1 MKSKRFIAQQII
13 GTLLEGRCKG
23 QAGLIC
29 KWVSAVRVPSLA
41 AILSL
46 SAIGL
51 DSTTIAASSALRVDQ
66 FRAVYEAPKNPAHQ
80 ALYEQLKAAR
90 SLERLREFL
99 SFIRLPRVLTL
110 KLAGCDGDDNAA
122 YVPEDLTVT
131 VCYEYLEAVRKIA
144 PTTATLDGVTPENAV
159 RGPLFEVF
167 LHEVGHALFD
177 QLHIPILGREEDAAD
192 QFAAFALVH
201 LNRQTARD
209 TVLGVGWMYAQ
220 EAKEATLSRSDLA
233 DVHGFAGQR
242 FYNLLCIAY
251 GAEPRLFADLVEKNY
266 LPAGRAD
273 DCADE
278 YGQVAYAIRKL
289 MGPYVDVSTR
299 EKIFARDWAGGRFRR
314 RAAGD
319 TPPH

>member
-1 MKSKRFIAQQII
+1 MK
-13 GTLLEGRCKG
+13 
-23 QAGLIC
+23 
-29 KWVSAVRVPSLA
+29 VPLLA
-41 AILSL
+41 AMLLLSTI
-46 SAIGL
+46 SL
-51 DSTTIAASSALRVDQ
+51 DSAAVAASPGLHGDQ

-90 SLERLREFL
+90 TLERFREFL
-99 SFIRLPRVLTL
+99 SFIRLPRVVTL

-266 LPAGRAD
+266 LPAGRAE

-299 EKIFARDWAGGRFRR
+299 EKIFAEDWAGGRFRR

-319 TPPH
+319 SPPH

>member
-1 MKSKRFIAQQII
+1 MK
-13 GTLLEGRCKG
+13 
-23 QAGLIC
+23 
-29 KWVSAVRVPSLA
+29 VPLLA
-41 AILSL
+41 AIVSL
-46 SAIGL
+46 STIGS
-51 DSTTIAASSALRVDQ
+51 DSAANAASPALHVDQ

-80 ALYEQLKAAR
+80 VLYEQLKAAR
-90 SLERLREFL
+90 ALERLRAFL
-99 SFIRLPRVLTL
+99 SFIRLPHVVTL
-110 KLAGCDGDDNAA
+110 KLAGCDGDVDAA
-122 YVPEDLTVT
+122 YVPQDLTVT

-144 PTTATLDGVTPENAV
+144 PTTATPDGVTPDNAV

-167 LHEVGHALFD
+167 LHEIGHALFD

-192 QFAAFALVH
+192 QFAAFTLVH
-201 LNRQTARD
+201 LNERTARD

-266 LPAGRAD
+266 LPADRAE

-278 YGQVAYAIRKL
+278 YGQVAYAIKKL

-299 EKIFARDWAGGRFRR
+299 DKVFAKDWAGGRLRK

-319 TPPH
+319 TPAH